1 MSNAKRLV
9 LWGSSGHAR
18 VVADIVRSRGDYELA
33 GLLDDRRP
41 ELRGQSVAGM
51 VILGG
56 REELAGLKQRG
67 VSHLLVAIGD
77 CGTRHALAELALAH
91 GFELATAI
99 HASAVVASSASLA
112 EGSVVAAAGVI
123 NPDASVGRNC
133 IINTSAS
140 VDHDCVI
147 GDAVHVGPGVHLG
160 GGTHVGQGSWIG
172 IGATILD
179 HLSIGA
185 GVMVGA
191 GSVITRDVPDGVVI
205 YGVPG
210 RIIRNM
216 AERS

>member
-18 VVADIVRSRGDYELA
+18 VVADIVRSRGDYEVV
-33 GLLDDRRP
+33 GMLDDQRP
-41 ELRGQSVAGM
+41 ELRGQSVAGV

-56 REELAGLKQRG
+56 REELPGLTQRG

-77 CGTRHALAELALAH
+77 CATRQALAEVALSH
-91 GFELATAI
+91 GLELAIAI
-99 HASAVVASSASLA
+99 HASAVVAPSAAVA
-112 EGSVVAAAGVI
+112 EGSVVAAAAVI

-147 GDAVHVGPGVHLG
+147 GDAVHIGPGVHLG
-160 GGTHVGQGSWIG
+160 GGVRIGRGSWIG
-172 IGATILD
+172 IGATLLD
-179 HLSIGA
+179 HLSVGA
-185 GVMVGA
+185 GAIVGA
-191 GSVITRDVPDGVVI
+191 GSVITRDVPDGVVV

-210 RIIRNM
+210 RIIRNVS
-216 AERS
+216 ATR